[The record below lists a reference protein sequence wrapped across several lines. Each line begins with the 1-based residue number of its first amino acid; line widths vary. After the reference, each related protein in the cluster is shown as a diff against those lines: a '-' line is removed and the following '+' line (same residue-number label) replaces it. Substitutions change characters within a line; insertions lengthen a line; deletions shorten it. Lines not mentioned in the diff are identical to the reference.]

1 MGSSSHQKLLRNPS
15 LLLKSISWNI
25 NEASTIIYCDACPS
39 GMGFW
44 YPKTNE
50 GFISPTPS
58 DVSPQLIFYFEALC
72 VLSALYNT
80 HQWSWSEHI
89 VIYTDNLNTVNI
101 FNSFRTLPSYNHLL
115 KAAVNI
121 LTSGDHELRV
131 LHILGTENQVADA
144 LSRLNINQAL
154 TSIPNLKIIPFQ
166 PWTWMLRL
174 MINKEV
180 KPPVLAFGTEQV

>member
-1 MGSSSHQKLLRNPS
+1 
-15 LLLKSISWNI
+15 
-25 NEASTIIYCDACPS
+25 
-39 GMGFW
+39 MGFW

-50 GFISPTPS
+50 GFVSPTPS

-80 HQWSWSEHI
+80 HQWSQSKCI

-101 FNSFRTLPSYNHLL
+101 FNSFRALPSYNHLL
-115 KAAVNI
+115 KAAVDI

-144 LSRLNINQAL
+144 LSRLNITQAL
-154 TSIPNLKIIPFQ
+154 TSIPNLKIMPFQ
-166 PWTWMLRL
+166 PWTWTRDSKESL
-174 MINKEV
+174 MFQ
-180 KPPVLAFGTEQV
+180 PPREPLGVFQL